1 MSFSYAGKW
10 ALVTGAGVPGRIG
23 AAIAERLAR
32 AGANVYLHDVKE
44 TEAMKSVVAAV
55 ANTGVSVRPC
65 YGDLTKPA
73 DVQKLFESFETPPD
87 VVINNAGV
95 FRAAAVSDGMPLGEY
110 LAAHERAIDINVAVN
125 MKSALLV
132 TEAAVFLLKKTH
144 KSGVIVFEGDAFL
157 ERSGS
162 YPRNLAAYA
171 ASKMYIPSVVHQ
183 LAEQH
188 GRQGIRFLGVL
199 NGTIEPPATA
209 PQSTID
215 HMQHEIPL
223 PAHLLQPWL
232 GAASVADAIVNLIQM
247 EAVNGTTLTVDGGRT
262 WTTKEEL

>member
-1 MSFSYAGKW
+1 MTYQYSGTW
-10 ALVTGAGVPGRIG
+10 ALVTGAGIPGRIG

-32 AGANVYLHDVKE
+32 AGANIYLHDIKE
-44 TEAMKSVVAAV
+44 TDAMKSVVSAV
-55 ANTGVSVRPC
+55 EKTGVMVRPC
-65 YGDLTKPA
+65 FGDLTRAA
-73 DVQKLFESFETPPD
+73 DVQQLFESFENPPD
-87 VVINNAGV
+87 IIVNNAGI
-95 FRAAAVSDGMPLGEY
+95 FRAADVRDGMSLPEY
-110 LAAHERAIDINVAVN
+110 LVAHERAIDINVAVN
-125 MKSALLV
+125 MKSAFLV
-132 TEAAVFLLKKTH
+132 TEAAVYSLKKAG

-157 ERSGS
+157 ERAGS

-188 GRQGIRFLGVL
+188 GREGIRFLGVL

-209 PQSTID
+209 PQSTIE
-215 HMQHEIPL
+215 HMQREIPL
-223 PAHLLQPWL
+223 PAHLLNPWL